1 MIDKAIIFAT
11 NVHKGEKRKGKDMP
25 YIFHPLEAAMI
36 VSHMSTDENLIIAAI
51 LHDTIEDTDVTY
63 EEIAREFGEKVAKFV
78 EKETEDKS
86 KSWMERKEHTLK
98 RLEKET
104 LEVKIIA
111 MGDKLSNM
119 RAIARD
125 YNKQGDK
132 LWERFNVKDKEK
144 QSWYY
149 KGIKKSLKEL
159 ENYPEYKEYVQLC
172 DKVFG

>member
-11 NVHKGEKRKGKDMP
+11 NAHKGEKRKGKDMP
-25 YIFHPLEAAMI
+25 YIFHPLEAAII
-36 VSHMSTDENLIIAAI
+36 VAHMSNDESLIIAAI

-63 EEIAREFGEKVAKFV
+63 EEIKREFGDNIAELVQ
-78 EKETEDKS
+78 KETEDKS
-86 KSWMERKEHTLK
+86 KSWLQRKAHTLE
-98 RLEKET
+98 RLKEET
-104 LEVKIIA
+104 MEVKIIA

-132 LWERFNVKDKEK
+132 LWERFNEKDKEK

-149 KGIKKSLKEL
+149 KGIKVSLKEL
-159 ENYPEYKEYVQLC
+159 EVYPEYQEYVQLC
-172 DKVFG
+172 DAIFG